1 MSLEGH
7 LGHSQGVPKASRGV
21 RVNEALKAALDS
33 ADVSPAVL
41 ARRVGVDVKTVRRW
55 VSTGRPP
62 HEETRMRVAEVLGV
76 SADSLWPQAVR
87 STLKLGAD
95 REIVA
100 TYPFRNLCPTSV
112 WAGLLDG
119 ARKRIVMAGYTSYF
133 LWQDHPRIAD
143 RLKAKAAAGCEI
155 RFLLGDPDS
164 QMTRER
170 EELEGVP
177 LTVSTR
183 IRITLD
189 QLAKMQPAPGIEA
202 RFSDSP
208 AHLSQS
214 VFIFDDHL
222 LYTPHIGDGLGHE
235 SPLMHFRRL
244 EEDGL
249 YDRFS
254 THVGVLWG
262 RGREVPLAGGAS

>member
-1 MSLEGH
+1 MNTAL
-7 LGHSQGVPKASRGV
+7 R
-21 RVNEALKAALDS
+21 EAI
-33 ADVSPAVL
+33 ADAGMTPLAL
-41 ARRVGVDVKTVRRW
+41 ARKVGVDGKTVDRW
-55 VSTGRPP
+55 LSGERAP
-62 HEETRMRVAEVLGV
+62 HDKTRTKVAEVLKV
-76 SADSLWPQAVR
+76 SAESLWPQAVK

-95 REIVA
+95 REIVT

-133 LWQDHPRIAD
+133 LWQDHPRIAE

-164 QMTRER
+164 QMTRDR

-189 QLAKMQPAPGIEA
+189 QLQKMGPTPGVEA

-235 SPLMHFRRL
+235 SPLFHLRRL

-262 RGREVPLAGGAS
+262 RGREVSLVGGGS

>member
-1 MSLEGH
+1 MS
-7 LGHSQGVPKASRGV
+7 P
-21 RVNEALKAALDS
+21 
-33 ADVSPAVL
+33 PVL
-41 ARRVGVDVKTVRRW
+41 ARRVGVAVKTVERW
-55 VSTGRPP
+55 LAEGRAP
-62 HEETRMRVAEVLGV
+62 HPDTRMRVAEVLGV

-143 RLKAKAAAGCEI
+143 RLRAKAEAGCEVQ
-155 RFLLGDPDS
+155 FLLGDPDS
-164 QMTRER
+164 EMTRQR

-189 QLAKMQPAPGIEA
+189 QLAKIGPVSGIEA

-222 LYTPHIGDGLGHE
+222 LYTQHIGDGLGHE
-235 SPLMHFRRL
+235 SPLLHLRRL
-244 EEDGL
+244 ETDGL
-249 YDRFS
+249 YDRFA

-262 RGREVPLAGGAS
+262 RGRQVPDLAG

>member
-1 MSLEGH
+1 MNSALRTA
-7 LGHSQGVPKASRGV
+7 LA
-21 RVNEALKAALDS
+21 EAGMTRTE
-33 ADVSPAVL
+33 L
-41 ARRVGVDVKTVRRW
+41 ARRVGVAVKTVDRW
-55 VSTGRPP
+55 LAAPERAP
-62 HEETRMRVAEVLGV
+62 HPDTRTRVAEVLGV

-100 TYPFRNLCPTSV
+100 TYPFRSLCPTSV

-119 ARKRIVMAGYTSYF
+119 AKKRIVMAGYTSYF

-164 QMTRER
+164 AMTRER

-177 LTVSTR
+177 LTVGTR

-189 QLAKMQPAPGIEA
+189 QLAKMGPVPGVEA

-214 VFIFDDHL
+214 VFVFDDQL

-235 SPLMHFRRL
+235 SPLFHLRRL
-244 EEDGL
+244 DEDGL

-262 RGREVPLAGGAS
+262 RGRPVPDVGGGA

>member
-1 MSLEGH
+1 MNQAL
-7 LGHSQGVPKASRGV
+7 R
-21 RVNEALKAALDS
+21 EALAEAGMTAAT
-33 ADVSPAVL
+33 L
-41 ARRVGVDVKTVRRW
+41 ARRVDVAVKTVERW
-55 VSTGRPP
+55 LADTARVP
-62 HEETRMRVAEVLGV
+62 HPETRMRVAEVLGV

-87 STLKLGAD
+87 AAIKLGHD

-119 ARKRIVMAGYTSYF
+119 AKKRITMAGYTSYF

-155 RFLLGDPDS
+155 RFLLGDPDAE
-164 QMTRER
+164 MTRQR

-177 LTVSTR
+177 LTVGTR
-183 IRITLD
+183 VRITLD
-189 QLAKMQPAPGIEA
+189 QLAKMGPTPGLEA

-214 VFIFDDHL
+214 AFLFDDQL

-235 SPLMHFRRL
+235 SPLFHLRRL
-244 EEDGL
+244 EDDGL
-249 YDRFS
+249 FDRFAQ
-254 THVGVLWG
+254 HVDVLWG
-262 RGREVPLAGGAS
+262 RGRPVPNVGGAS